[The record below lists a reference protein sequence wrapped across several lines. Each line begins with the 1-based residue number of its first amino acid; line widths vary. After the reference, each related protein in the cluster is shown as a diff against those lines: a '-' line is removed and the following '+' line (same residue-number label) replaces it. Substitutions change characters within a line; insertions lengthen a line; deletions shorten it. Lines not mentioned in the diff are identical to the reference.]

1 MLYHALTCTATDE
14 ALRMVRQGLLEE
26 APQRSR
32 HELTDEALR
41 MSSPSTV
48 VSWDLSAAPRDPT

>member
-1 MLYHALTCTATDE
+1 MHSNTFVTKQHQIIEMHLHE
-14 ALRMVRQGLLEE
+14 MGQFKGHW
-26 APQRSR
+26 PR

-48 VSWDLSAAPRDPT
+48 VSLDLSAAPRDPT